1 MLVPG
6 AREGAQQQ
14 GHCSVL
20 VGTQSGAATLE
31 DGVTSAYKTG
41 LTLSVRS
48 SSCSPRYS
56 PK

>member
-48 SSCSPRYS
+48 SSCSP
-56 PK
+56 